1 MKLKKIITITILIIA
16 IINIR
21 TFCFAKYV
29 FDYNKKVADLDIDRT
44 PPILNIEY
52 STTEITRDDI
62 QVKIIANEKI
72 QEVEGWTLLEDGITL
87 IKIYDKNMSEE
98 IIIKDLSGNE
108 SIANIVVNNIDRKP
122 PIAELLEVRNTN
134 KGYERYANNAH
145 EMTLKIKIYDE
156 NEIVNNLKDFEIL
169 VNTKEAVCTKEIEI
183 IEKERNYIIYQ
194 IQLTNILENGKL
206 EVVIP
211 ENSFQDIAGNV
222 MKEVRF
228 DTNIL
233 IDNIAPILK
242 YTPQKLEN
250 GMILAQILS
259 NEPIRKIDGWAF
271 DKEQKNISKNFISD
285 INYMRELEDF
295 AGNKTITE
303 IKIEN
308 STYLGLETVAHI
320 SNIGW
325 VRDEVNYIGS
335 KKRDPRYKVE
345 ALMIRTNEKIDKDFL
360 NVASYVH
367 TYWGQGSSAISH
379 DFKVKYDYGFNP
391 ISGYKNMGNSNLVKY
406 QNKDYIHLGGEG
418 INLHGSTDINGNN
431 PIPIEIANNHKYGI
445 SGIKL
450 NLKEINENSV
460 IYQTYLSDSGWNK
473 SCKNGEQAMKS
484 EDKPISA
491 IRIAVVPSSEIE
503 IIEKQWNKDI
513 GTHNLK

>member
-1 MKLKKIITITILIIA
+1 MKLKKIITITILIIV
-16 IINIR
+16 IINIS

-52 STTEITRDDI
+52 SITEITKDDI
-62 QVKIIANEKI
+62 EVKIIANEKI
-72 QEVEGWTLLEDGITL
+72 QEADGWTLLEDGITL
-87 IKIYDKNMSEE
+87 IKIYDKNMSED

-108 SIANIVVNNIDRKP
+108 SVANIVVNNIDRNP
-122 PIAELLEVRNTN
+122 PVAELLEVKNTN
-134 KGYERYANNAH
+134 KGYENYANNTH
-145 EMTLKIKIYDE
+145 EITLKIKIYDE
-156 NEIVNNLKDFEIL
+156 NLLVNNLKDFEIL
-169 VNTKEAVCTKEIEI
+169 VNAKEAVCTKDVKIM
-183 IEKERNYIIYQ
+183 EKVENYIIYQ
-194 IQLTNILENGKL
+194 VKLTNISENGKL

-222 MKEVRF
+222 MEEVKF
-228 DTNIL
+228 DTKIL
-233 IDNIAPILK
+233 IDNIAPVLK
-242 YTPQKLEN
+242 YTPHKLEN

-259 NEPIRKIDGWAF
+259 NESIRKIDGWTF
-271 DKEQKNISKNFISD
+271 EKEQKDISKKFISD
-285 INYMRELEDF
+285 IKYERELKDF
-295 AGNKTITE
+295 AENKAIVE

-325 VRDEVNYIGS
+325 VRDEANYIGS

-345 ALMIRTNEKIDKDFL
+345 ALMIRTNDKIDKDFF
-360 NVASYVH
+360 NVSSYVY

-379 DFKVKYDYGFNP
+379 DFKEKYDYGFNP
-391 ISGYKNMGNSNLVKY
+391 ISGYKNMKNSNLVKY

-431 PIPIEIANNHKYGI
+431 PIPIEIANKHKYGI

-450 NLKEINENSV
+450 NLKETNENSV

-491 IRIAVVPSSEIE
+491 IRIAVIPNSEIE